1 MTLSVSIDH
10 RLGDFH
16 LRAEFACEGRLT
28 ALFGASGS
36 GKTSVVNAI
45 AGLLNPDSARI
56 VVDGVTLVDT
66 QTGVRLPT
74 HRREIGYVFQE
85 ARLFPHM
92 NVRQN
97 LLYAQWFGG
106 RGSRPGVS
114 FDAVVDMLGVGDLL
128 RRHPSRLSGGEKQRV
143 AIGRAL
149 LSHPRLLLMDEPLAS
164 LDDARKLEI
173 LPFIERLRDEAKVPI
188 VYVSHALG
196 EVRRLADFVVMMERG
211 VVVESGDP
219 QAVFRDASAAATEPL
234 HVLDVL
240 SCEGSALGGFVVK
253 TCVGAFQFDA
263 PPRSQRFAISD
274 RDIVISLDA
283 PSRTSAPAVLQGAVE
298 AIDSSSGQTRLT
310 LRVHDKRFM
319 VMTPESFIR
328 ASGLREGSGV
338 HLIVTRV
345 QPA

>member
-45 AGLLNPDSARI
+45 AGLLNPDRARI

-66 QTGVRLPT
+66 QAGVRLPT

-106 RGSRPGVS
+106 RGARPGAS
-114 FDAVVDMLGVGDLL
+114 FDAVVEMLGVGALL
-128 RRHPSRLSGGEKQRV
+128 RRHPSLLSGGEKQRV

-164 LDDARKLEI
+164 LDEARKQEI

-196 EVRRLADFVVMMERG
+196 EVQRLADFVVMMERG
-211 VVVESGDP
+211 VVVNSGDP
-219 QAVFRDASAAATEPL
+219 QTVLRENAGGADGWILLDILSHETSANGAVA
-234 HVLDVL
+234 
-240 SCEGSALGGFVVK
+240 VK
-253 TCVGAFQFDA
+253 TAAGVFHFDC
-263 PPRSQRFAISD
+263 PPSSHRLAIYN
-274 RDIVISLDA
+274 RDILISLDA
-283 PSRTSAPAVLQGAVE
+283 PSRTNAPGALYGVVETITGADGKAWLHVSVNDIRFSVSASDA
-298 AIDSSSGQTRLT
+298 
-310 LRVHDKRFM
+310 
-319 VMTPESFIR
+319 FIR
-328 ASGLREGSGV
+328 ESGLRVGVGV
-338 HLIVTRV
+338 HLLVTRV
-345 QPA
+345 RPA

>member
-45 AGLLNPDSARI
+45 AGLLNPDRARI
-56 VVDGVTLVDT
+56 VIDGVTLVDT
-66 QTGVRLPT
+66 KAGVRLPT

-106 RGSRPGVS
+106 RGSRPGAS
-114 FDAVVDMLGVGDLL
+114 FDAVVDMLGVGNLL
-128 RRHPSRLSGGEKQRV
+128 RRHPSRLSGGEMQRV

-164 LDDARKLEI
+164 LDEARKQEI
-173 LPFIERLRDEAKVPI
+173 LPFIERLRDEASVPI
-188 VYVSHALG
+188 VYVSHALD
-196 EVRRLADFVVMMERG
+196 EVRRLADFVVMMEGG
-211 VVVESGDP
+211 VVVNTGDP
-219 QAVFRDASAAATEPL
+219 RALLCDTEGGADERI
-234 HVLDVL
+234 HVLDIL
-240 SCEGSALGGFVVK
+240 SRETSANGAFVVK
-253 TCVGAFQFDA
+253 TAAGVFHLDG
-263 PPRSQRFAISD
+263 PPSSRRLAIHD
-274 RDIVISLDA
+274 RDIIISLDA
-283 PSRTSAPAVLQGAVE
+283 PARTNAPGTLYGVVE
-298 AIDSSSGQTRLT
+298 TITGDGYKRLHV
-310 LRVHDKRFM
+310 RVNDIHFSVFASDA
-319 VMTPESFIR
+319 FIR
-328 ASGLREGSGV
+328 ESGLRAGVAV
-338 HLIVTRV
+338 HLLVTRV
-345 QPA
+345 RPA